1 MNTLSDHMFEGFSK
15 PEANFFRLP
24 NEWTD
29 ITAKVTSLAELKL
42 VEYVLKHTWG
52 YSEFDVVKKI
62 TTDEFMYGR
71 KKKSGERIDIGT
83 GLSKP
88 SVIAGLKSAVEH
100 GLLTEEVDDSDKA
113 RIKKFY
119 KLKMRNPTEED
130 EPEKEEAHADV
141 KNLYIGVKKFDI
153 EGKES
158 LHRSEKDTLRKIYI
172 RNSKS
177 KLQRKISKEKQ
188 GYQSFQAV
196 GDLLKQKTAEQ
207 GREVQHIPES
217 MEASIDDIST
227 EFHDAR
233 NRRSNRTHVLHIY
246 QVSGKSAERFT
257 SSLYEARSI
266 TKQQGSIKKQMPY
279 FFRVLED
286 ITGVDRRVGNTFSDA
301 SPTPQNGLQ
310 QKNLS
315 ETGKSPYPFSNR
327 NLMNQTGKSPLPWQ
341 SG

>member
-1 MNTLSDHMFEGFSK
+1 MQTLSEQTFEGFSK

-29 ITAKVTSLAELKL
+29 ITAQVTSLAEMKL

-52 YSEFDVVKKI
+52 YSEFDMVKKI

-71 KKKSGERIDIGT
+71 KKKSGERVDNGT

-88 SVIAGLKSAVEH
+88 SVIAGLKSAVTH
-100 GLLTEEVDDSDKA
+100 GLLEEETDDSDKA
-113 RIKKFY
+113 RIKKYY
-119 KLKMRNPTEED
+119 KLKMRNPIEED
-130 EPEKEEAHADV
+130 EPENEEAQSDV

-172 RNSKS
+172 RNSRS

-188 GYQSFQAV
+188 GYHSFQAV
-196 GDLLKQKTAEQ
+196 GDLLKQKSEEQ
-207 GREVQHIPES
+207 GREVQHLPES

-227 EFHDAR
+227 EFHDAS

-286 ITGVDRRVGNTFSDA
+286 VTGVQQRAGNTFSDA

-310 QKNLS
+310 QKFLP
-315 ETGKSPYPFSNR
+315 ETGKSPYHFSNR
-327 NLMNQTGKSPLPWQ
+327 NLMSQTGKSP
-341 SG
+341 